1 MADLKL
7 KILKEVQKIKKGDFS
22 TYKEIAKKIGKP
34 KASLFVASVLARNKD
49 LRVPCHRVVKN
60 DHSVGGYNGLL
71 SVNKKNSKLSFENL
85 KLALLLKE
93 GVSAVMPTDTI
104 YGICTSA
111 LDKKAVE
118 KVYKLRKRN
127 PSKPFI
133 ILISDIDELK
143 IFGIKL
149 DKEKRS
155 FLQEIWPSKIS
166 IALRINNKHK
176 NKTLFYLHRGTNFL
190 AFRLPAK
197 PQWLIEVLKISGP
210 LIAPSANWESY
221 LPAKTIKEA
230 KRYFSNNVIYY
241 NKGKIVGSPS
251 TLIRLDSK
259 QIEVLRKG
267 SDFDKLKNVLKKF
280 SDISLK

>member
-7 KILKEVQKIKKGDFS
+7 KVLKEVRKIKKGSFS

-60 DHSVGGYNGLL
+60 DYSVGGYNGLL
-71 SVNKKNSKLSFENL
+71 FADKKNFKLSSKIL

-93 GVSAVMPTDTI
+93 GVPAVMPTDTI
-104 YGICTSA
+104 YGICASA
-111 LDKKAVE
+111 FDKKAVE

-149 DKEKRS
+149 DKEKRR

-176 NKTLFYLHRGTNFL
+176 NKPLFYLHRGTNFL

-210 LIAPSANWESY
+210 LIAPSANWEGY

-241 NKGKIVGSPS
+241 DKGKIVGSPS
-251 TLIRLDSK
+251 TLIKFDSK
-259 QIEVLRKG
+259 KIEVLRNG
-267 SDFDKLKNVLKKF
+267 SDFKKLKEVIEKF
-280 SDISLK
+280 NDLVFK